1 MAVSK
6 LSGELKN
13 TPKDASLVLCSVN
26 GGLNREETLSDH
38 RIVLTDNL
46 GEENLLPWC
55 WERRDLRV
63 PVIKTPMGIYPCL
76 RRKGSM
82 SKTNRNTQF
91 LPPTSWGV
99 SLCGGNYELRYFLLI
114 SLI

>member
-1 MAVSK
+1 MAVST

-13 TPKDASLVLCSVN
+13 APRDASLVPCSVN

-63 PVIKTPMGIYPCL
+63 PVIKTPPEVGYTNPCL
-76 RRKGSM
+76 RRKGCVS
-82 SKTNRNTQF
+82 NARPQF
-91 LPPTSWGV
+91 LPPTSWEV
-99 SLCGGNYELRYFLLI
+99 SLR
-114 SLI
+114 

>member
-1 MAVSK
+1 MTVST

-13 TPKDASLVLCSVN
+13 TPRDASLVPCSVN

-46 GEENLLPWC
+46 GEENLLPGC

-63 PVIKTPMGIYPCL
+63 PVIKTPPEVGYTNPCP
-76 RRKGSM
+76 RRKGCVS
-82 SKTNRNTQF
+82 NARPQF
-91 LPPTSWGV
+91 IPPTS
-99 SLCGGNYELRYFLLI
+99 
-114 SLI
+114 

>member
-1 MAVSK
+1 MTIST

-13 TPKDASLVLCSVN
+13 TPRDASLVPCSVN

-63 PVIKTPMGIYPCL
+63 PVIKTHLWIPTPVLAERVECPIHSPNKLGGL
-76 RRKGSM
+76 LGRK
-82 SKTNRNTQF
+82 
-91 LPPTSWGV
+91 
-99 SLCGGNYELRYFLLI
+99 
-114 SLI
+114 